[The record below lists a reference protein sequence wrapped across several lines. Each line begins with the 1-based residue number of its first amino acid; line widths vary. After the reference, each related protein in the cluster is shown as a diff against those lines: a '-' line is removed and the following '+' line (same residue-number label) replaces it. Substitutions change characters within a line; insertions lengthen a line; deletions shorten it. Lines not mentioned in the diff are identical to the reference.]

1 MAAPND
7 IFAGLP
13 TYMDEEDTY
22 IPSISAAIPVVAAL
36 FALTISEYPRMDSE
50 RPGEYVDMD

>member
-1 MAAPND
+1 
-7 IFAGLP
+7 
-13 TYMDEEDTY
+13 MDEEDTY